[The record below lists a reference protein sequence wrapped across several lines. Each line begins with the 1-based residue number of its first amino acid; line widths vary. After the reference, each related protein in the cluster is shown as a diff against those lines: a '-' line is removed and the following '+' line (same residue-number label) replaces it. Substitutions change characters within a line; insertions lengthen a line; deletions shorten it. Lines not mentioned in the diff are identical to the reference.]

1 MFNTLFT
8 SLPVIILGI
17 FEKDLSPAT
26 LLAVPELYRKGQ
38 LNKGFNFRIYLGWM
52 FLASAQAVISYFTVF
67 ALYAPRLTVDNGI
80 YPMGVITY
88 STVATVVSS
97 KLQ

>member
-26 LLAVPELYRKGQ
+26 LLAIPELYRKGQ
-38 LNKGFNFRIYLGWM
+38 LNEGFNFRIYLGWM
-52 FLASAQAVISYFTVF
+52 LLASTQAVINYFMMFV
-67 ALYAPRLTVDNGI
+67 LYAPRLTVDNGI
-80 YPMGVITY
+80 YAMSVMTF
-88 STVATVVSS
+88 SAVVTVVSS